1 VSVRIN
7 AGALNKR
14 ILFLRFV
21 VKEDDM
27 GQDRGNWEP
36 YKKVWATVKP
46 YKSSECNFM
55 GKMKPEVSHRIYVR
69 FRKDVTAEMR
79 ILYHG
84 RMFQIAGPP
93 IDLDE
98 KHELLEIQCEEVFEN
113 AEYQL

>member
-1 VSVRIN
+1 M
-7 AGALNKR
+7 NKL
-14 ILFLRFV
+14 ISFLKFV
-21 VKEDDM
+21 IKVDDM
-27 GQDRGNWEP
+27 RQAKGSWET

-55 GKMKPEVSHRIYVR
+55 GKLKPEVSHRVYVR
-69 FRKDVTAEMR
+69 FRKDITAEMR

-84 RMFQIAGPP
+84 RIFQIAGVP

-113 AEYQL
+113 AEYQF

>member
-1 VSVRIN
+1 
-7 AGALNKR
+7 
-14 ILFLRFV
+14 
-21 VKEDDM
+21 M
-27 GQDRGNWEP
+27 
-36 YKKVWATVKP
+36 
-46 YKSSECNFM
+46 
-55 GKMKPEVSHRIYVR
+55 YVR
-69 FRKDVTAEMR
+69 FRKDITAEMR

>member
-1 VSVRIN
+1 M
-7 AGALNKR
+7 NKR
-14 ILFLRFV
+14 ISFLKFV
-21 VKEDDM
+21 IKEDEM
-27 GQDRGNWEP
+27 RQAKGSWET

-55 GKMKPEVSHRIYVR
+55 GKLKPEVSHRVYVR
-69 FRKDVTAEMR
+69 FRKDITAEMR

-84 RMFQIAGPP
+84 RIFQIAGAP

-113 AEYQL
+113 VKYQL